1 MNEQRVSQSMPLTI
15 TTRDGRTL
23 RVRSLAAADAELLE
37 RMFYRLSPESIY
49 RRFFIAAEH
58 ASPELVHKSA
68 QRLAAINPRREVALV
83 ALADEHGREE
93 SIAVARFARL
103 PHNPKVAEASI
114 LVRDDYHG
122 AGVGRKMVELLLA
135 EARAVNLERLIFLTH
150 ADNTAMIRLATGLG
164 LPFHGRHADGL
175 YEIHLLL
182 QPQATP
188 VFEFVGTARG

>member
-1 MNEQRVSQSMPLTI
+1 MSDQRGHQLRPSTI

-23 RVRSLAAADAELLE
+23 RVRSLTATDADILE

-58 ASPELVHKSA
+58 ASPELVRKSA
-68 QRLAAINPRREVALV
+68 QRLAAIKPHREAALV
-83 ALADEHGREE
+83 ALADENGREE
-93 SIAVARFARL
+93 AIAVARFARL

-122 AGVGRKMVELLLA
+122 LGVGRALLELLLD
-135 EARAVNLERLIFLTH
+135 EARAANLERLIFLTH

-182 QPQATP
+182 QPQAVP
-188 VFEFVGTARG
+188 EYEFIGTARG

>member
-1 MNEQRVSQSMPLTI
+1 MNDQRGHQLRPSTI
-15 TTRDGRTL
+15 MTRDGRTL
-23 RVRSLAAADAELLE
+23 RVRSLTATDADVLE

-58 ASPELVHKSA
+58 ASPELVRKSA
-68 QRLAAINPRREVALV
+68 QRLAAIKPHREAALV
-83 ALADEHGREE
+83 ALADENGREE
-93 SIAVARFARL
+93 AIAVARFARL
-103 PHNPKVAEASI
+103 PHNPKIAEASI

-122 AGVGRKMVELLLA
+122 LGVGRALLELLLE
-135 EARAVNLERLIFLTH
+135 EARAANLERLIFLTH

-182 QPQATP
+182 QPQAVP
-188 VFEFVGTARG
+188 ECEFIGTARG

>member
-1 MNEQRVSQSMPLTI
+1 MNDQSVCQAAAMTTI

-23 RVRSLAAADAELLE
+23 RVRGLSAPDAVLLE
-37 RMFYRLSPESIY
+37 RMFYRLSPQTIY

-68 QRLAAINPRREVALV
+68 QRLAAINPQREAALV
-83 ALADEHGREE
+83 ALADEQDGEE
-93 SIAVARFARL
+93 AVAVARFARL

-114 LVRDDYHG
+114 LVRDDYQG
-122 AGVGRKMVELLLA
+122 TGVGRKLMELLIA
-135 EARAVNLERLIFLTH
+135 EARKSGLERLILLTH

-164 LPFHGRHADGL
+164 LPFKGRHAEGL

-182 QPQATP
+182 QPQSETK
-188 VFEFVGTARG
+188 FEFISNG